1 MDLFS
6 SVGSQEILVI
16 LLVALIVIGPNK
28 IADVGKQLGTMS
40 RNLKKA
46 TSDFTGN
53 LQAELDEEER
63 AILCW
68 ATAKTRRAVAH
79 HHARCSLS

>member
-63 AILCW
+63 AKK
-68 ATAKTRRAVAH
+68 ASQSPTAASTPTKK
-79 HHARCSLS
+79 S